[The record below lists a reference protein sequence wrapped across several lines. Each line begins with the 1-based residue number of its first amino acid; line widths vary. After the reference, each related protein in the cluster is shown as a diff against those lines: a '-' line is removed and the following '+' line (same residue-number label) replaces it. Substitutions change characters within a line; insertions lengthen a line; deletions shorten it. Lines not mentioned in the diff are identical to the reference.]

1 MSEHTGYPG
10 APPGWYPD
18 PAGGPGQRWWD
29 GYAWTEATVLPD
41 RPPPPPT
48 WSAAPPPV
56 GPPVQVAPWAVA
68 TERLTTHTTGGLV
81 DSELRMERIARVAV
95 AVPAACAIVNVVV
108 DRLNSDRWLAF
119 GHQFRVIWHDAQNH
133 VTPPPYHGPSGYSP
147 VNLLAGLVD
156 PRRRRRGA
164 GLAAPRRLSGPLP
177 GLPLPAIAG
186 LGRGVLVRAHREPVD
201 PVPGRQELPSPG
213 DAHRRRVLHWWLA
226 WLVGQFVGSAAA
238 FAGMFSSGTAAG
250 ALDPGRRGRPGRDRL
265 GPGHRDGRRRVPPG
279 RHVRP
284 GVIAHHAPDARRALR
299 RGPGGANSICS
310 P

>member
-147 VNLLAGLVD
+147 VNLLAGLV
-156 PRRRRRGA
+156 A
-164 GLAAPRRLSGPLP
+164 LAA
-177 GLPLPAIAG
+177 AVVA
-186 LGRGVLVRAHREPVD
+186 LVWQHRA
-201 PVPGRQELPSPG
+201 
-213 DAHRRRVLHWWLA
+213 A
-226 WLVGQFVGSAAA
+226 SAAR
-238 FAGMFSSGTAAG
+238 SSAS
-250 ALDPGRRGRPGRDRL
+250 PPSNRRPGAW
-265 GPGHRDGRRRVPPG
+265 GPGSCP
-279 RHVRP
+279 
-284 GVIAHHAPDARRALR
+284 
-299 RGPGGANSICS
+299 S
-310 P
+310 